1 MQPTEIA
8 KKAVRG
14 SVAVLISSYTNL
26 FLGFIATTILM
37 RLLGPAPFGILALAF
52 FFFSLLDVRSKIDP
66 NFAFLHKQPTT
77 VDLIATHFLL
87 QLLLSLVSLLVAFIA
102 VPLLLTAGYKLNV
115 LTVFLILSGFGLV
128 EAAGSTARVSLE
140 KEFHFARS
148 MSVVSVALFLSH
160 LTAII
165 MAWQGFGYWALVARE
180 GVNSLLST
188 AGFWFVYKGAH
199 IYQTFKLK
207 FNKDLAKWMLK
218 YGLALLVGSVATLI
232 ALQFDDFLVGT
243 FAGTVI
249 LGYYAQ
255 AYKIATW
262 PTGLVTHIVSRAAA
276 PTYAKLQT
284 DRARLTKAFELSLFA
299 ILTFAFPLGLAIF
312 ASARD
317 FVLLLFGTKWLP
329 SVLLLRLLIFYSIF
343 RTLLDDTGALY
354 TAVGKPRY
362 VSQVLVLEALM
373 VILLATPLTYFYHA
387 VGAAVAVGGA
397 FFVGIAYDYYL
408 IKEVVDLKLKDT
420 FWPYFFA
427 AVLSVAAY
435 FLFLQLFNLT
445 YLWIFYRLLI
455 KAGIVVFLFYLFL
468 YLLQRRQLIERFKYL
483 WGLFRE

>member
-1 MQPTEIA
+1 
-8 KKAVRG
+8 
-14 SVAVLISSYTNL
+14 
-26 FLGFIATTILM
+26 M
-37 RLLGPAPFGILALAF
+37 RLLGPAPFGVLALAF

-77 VDLIATHFLL
+77 PDLIATHLL
-87 QLLLSLVSLLVAFIA
+87 FQLLLSLISLLIAFIA
-102 VPLLLTAGYKLNV
+102 VPLLLAAGYKLNV
-115 LTVFLILSGFGLV
+115 LTVFLILSGLGLID
-128 EAAGSTARVSLE
+128 AAGSTARVSLE

-148 MSVVSVALFLSH
+148 MSVVSSALFLSH

-180 GVNSLLST
+180 GVNTFLST
-188 AGFWFVYKGAH
+188 VGFWFVYKGSR
-199 IYQTFKLK
+199 IYQAFKLK
-207 FNKDLAKWMLK
+207 FNKDIAKWMLK
-218 YGLALLVGSVATLI
+218 YGLALLIGSIATLI
-232 ALQFDDFLVGT
+232 SLQFDDFLVGT

-312 ASARD
+312 ASAKD
-317 FVLLLFGTKWLP
+317 FVLLLFGAKWLP

-387 VGAAVAVGGA
+387 VGAAIAVGVA

-408 IKEVVDLKLKDT
+408 IRQVVDLKLKAT
-420 FWPYFFA
+420 FWPYFLA
-427 AVLSVAAY
+427 AVLSVVVY
-435 FLFLQLFNLT
+435 FFFLQLINLAK
-445 YLWIFYRLLI
+445 LWILYRLLI
-455 KAGIVVFLFYLFL
+455 KAGMVVFLFYLFL
-468 YLLQRRQLIERFKYL
+468 YLWQRQQLIDGFKYI
-483 WGLFRE
+483 WGLFRS